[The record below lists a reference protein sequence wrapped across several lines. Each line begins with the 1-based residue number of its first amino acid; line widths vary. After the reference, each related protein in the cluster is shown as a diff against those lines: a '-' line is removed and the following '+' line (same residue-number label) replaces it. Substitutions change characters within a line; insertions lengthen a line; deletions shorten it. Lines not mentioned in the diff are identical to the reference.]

1 MLILIFIILSFVV
14 FGKIFLSS
22 IKLTWGIT
30 KILFSLI
37 LLPIIL
43 IGLVVAGFIYL
54 ALPILIIV
62 GLIAFFGK
70 LVAGD

>member
-1 MLILIFIILSFVV
+1 MLILLFIILSFVV
-14 FGKIFLSS
+14 FGKIFLLS

-30 KILFSLI
+30 KILFTLI

>member
-22 IKLTWGIT
+22 KKLTWGIT

>member
-14 FGKIFLSS
+14 FGKIFLLS